1 MEEVLAMQSKIGDGK
16 KHLRH
21 FAVDFTKE
29 HTYIGGKPFPK
40 GSFAVAILNYG
51 KEITTR
57 LVKAGGPC
65 LRAMAAIETQRFTL
79 DEFEPTAQLAFDVHR
94 ELSALEPFC
103 YLDILEEKQLLQE
116 LFSAK
121 TKQALSDYYALVLKY
136 SGYDRIELHL
146 STEELKIE
154 RTGMLIEEHIQE
166 LMRSYSYFCVDV
178 ANFANVI
185 LNFEYMKL
193 RGLEKRDES
202 SFANAWN
209 EFYSDQELRLALYL
223 CQPTDR
229 MDGFSEEAV
238 TGTKMVVLQDD
249 AKEKNYIFA
258 QRYSFNRI
266 MNFLV
271 MDFFMGLQAGHAPK
285 RCEICKKYFLT
296 TDGRHQRY
304 CTGYAPNDP
313 RHRTCQAVAARMGRK
328 EREKAADHPVKA
340 VCETRCNTI
349 DHHLRS
355 GKIDKEFAAAAKRIA
370 RNRKNRAISDNQ
382 YFLERYN
389 EEMTQQAIYTETE
402 RTLGRPPHP
411 QKESL

>member
-1 MEEVLAMQSKIGDGK
+1 MQSEIGGGK
-16 KHLRH
+16 KHMRN

-40 GSFAVAILNYG
+40 GSFVVAILNYG

-57 LVKAGGPC
+57 LVKLGGPC

-121 TKQALSDYYALVLKY
+121 TKQALADYYALALKY

-154 RTGMLIEEHIQE
+154 HTGMLIEEQIQE

-193 RGLEKRDES
+193 RELEKRDES

-209 EFYSDQELRLALYL
+209 EFYSDRELRLALYL

-249 AKEKNYIFA
+249 AKEERYIFA

-285 RCEICKKYFLT
+285 QCEICKKYFLT

-389 EEMTQQAIYTETE
+389 EEMTQEAIYTETE